1 MHRLFRPAI
10 VKSPRRTHGT
20 PSSVCH
26 RQDARSGTFSIPQGG
41 PAPPRLVL
49 TQNLNPY
56 QDYAAP
62 PRHRQ
67 DAKSIAFT
75 GVTYAVPLSQDAK
88 FGTFSIP
95 QGGACASAPRL
106 DTKSEPLSRLCGV
119 ASSSAGRKIHR
130 FYGHDVCRPAIAGRR
145 IRHILCS
152 SGGLP
157 WREICAS
164 APRRRQK
171 DRNRRSY
178 YDRSQRYQ
186 PAAHPV

>member
-26 RQDARSGTFSIPQGG
+26 RQDAKSGTFSIPQGG
-41 PAPPRLVL
+41 AAPPRLVL
-49 TQNLNPY
+49 TQNLNLY
-56 QDYAAP
+56 QGYAVP

-67 DAKSIAFT
+67 DAKS
-75 GVTYAVPLSQDAK
+75 
-88 FGTFSIP
+88 GTFSIP

-106 DTKSEPLSRLCGV
+106 DTKSGPLSRLCGA
-119 ASSSAGRKIHR
+119 ASSPAGRK
-130 FYGHDVCRPAIAGRR
+130 

>member
-26 RQDARSGTFSIPQGG
+26 RQDARSGTFSISQGG

-49 TQNLNPY
+49 TQNLNLY
-56 QDYAAP
+56 QDCAVP

-67 DAKSIAFT
+67 DAKS
-75 GVTYAVPLSQDAK
+75 
-88 FGTFSIP
+88 GTFSIP
-95 QGGACASAPRL
+95 QGGAFASAPRL
-106 DTKSEPLSRLCGV
+106 DTKSEPLSRLCGA

-130 FYGHDVCRPAIAGRR
+130 FYGHDVCRPAIAGRK

-164 APRRRQK
+164 APCRRQK

-186 PAAHPV
+186 PAAHSV

>member
-26 RQDARSGTFSIPQGG
+26 RQDA
-41 PAPPRLVL
+41 
-49 TQNLNPY
+49 
-56 QDYAAP
+56 
-62 PRHRQ
+62 
-67 DAKSIAFT
+67 KS
-75 GVTYAVPLSQDAK
+75 
-88 FGTFSIP
+88 GTFSIP

-106 DTKSEPLSRLCGV
+106 DTKSEPLSRLCGA

-130 FYGHDVCRPAIAGRR
+130 FYGHDVCRPAIAGRKIR
-145 IRHILCS
+145 HILYSSRGACASAPRLDTKSEPLSRLYGAASSSAGRKIRHILCS

>member
-26 RQDARSGTFSIPQGG
+26 RQ
-41 PAPPRLVL
+41 
-49 TQNLNPY
+49 N
-56 QDYAAP
+56 
-62 PRHRQ
+62 
-67 DAKSIAFT
+67 AKS
-75 GVTYAVPLSQDAK
+75 
-88 FGTFSIP
+88 GTFSIP

-106 DTKSEPLSRLCGV
+106 DTKSEPLSRLCGA

-130 FYGHDVCRPAIAGRR
+130 FYGHDVCRPAIAGRKIR
-145 IRHILCS
+145 HILYSSRGGCASAPRLDTKSEPLSRLYGAASSSAGRKIHRFYGHDVCHPAIAGRKIRHILCS
-152 SGGLP
+152 SGCLP

>member
-41 PAPPRLVL
+41 AAPPRLVL

-56 QDYAAP
+56 QDCAAP

-67 DAKSIAFT
+67 DAKS
-75 GVTYAVPLSQDAK
+75 
-88 FGTFSIP
+88 GTFSIP

-106 DTKSEPLSRLCGV
+106 DTKSEPLSRLCGA
-119 ASSSAGRKIHR
+119 ASSSAGHK
-130 FYGHDVCRPAIAGRR
+130 

>member
-26 RQDARSGTFSIPQGG
+26 RQDAKSGTFSIPQGG

-49 TQNLNPY
+49 TQNLNLY
-56 QDYAAP
+56 QGHAAP

-75 GVTYAVPLSQDAK
+75 GMTCAVPLSQDEK
-88 FGTFSIP
+88 SGTFSIP

-106 DTKSEPLSRLCGV
+106 DTKSEPLSRLCGA
-119 ASSSAGRKIHR
+119 ASSSAGRK
-130 FYGHDVCRPAIAGRR
+130 

>member
-26 RQDARSGTFSIPQGG
+26 RQDA
-41 PAPPRLVL
+41 
-49 TQNLNPY
+49 
-56 QDYAAP
+56 
-62 PRHRQ
+62 
-67 DAKSIAFT
+67 KS
-75 GVTYAVPLSQDAK
+75 
-88 FGTFSIP
+88 GTFSIP

-106 DTKSEPLSRLCGV
+106 DTKSEPLSRLCGA
-119 ASSSAGRKIHR
+119 ASSPAGRKIRHILYSSR
-130 FYGHDVCRPAIAGRR
+130 GACASAPRLDTKSEPLSRLCGAASSPAGRK

>member
-26 RQDARSGTFSIPQGG
+26 RQDAKSGTFSI
-41 PAPPRLVL
+41 
-49 TQNLNPY
+49 T
-56 QDYAAP
+56 
-62 PRHRQ
+62 
-67 DAKSIAFT
+67 
-75 GVTYAVPLSQDAK
+75 
-88 FGTFSIP
+88 

-106 DTKSEPLSRLCGV
+106 DTKSEPLSRLCGA

-130 FYGHDVCRPAIAGRR
+130 FYGHDVCRPAIAGRK
-145 IRHILCS
+145 IRHILYS
-152 SGGLP
+152 SRGGPAPPRLVLTQNLNLYQDCAAPPRHRQDAKSGTFSIPQGGLP

-178 YDRSQRYQ
+178 YDRSQRYR

>member
-26 RQDARSGTFSIPQGG
+26 RQDAKSGTFSIPQGG

-49 TQNLNPY
+49 TQNLNLY

-67 DAKSIAFT
+67 DARS
-75 GVTYAVPLSQDAK
+75 
-88 FGTFSIP
+88 GTFSIP

-106 DTKSEPLSRLCGV
+106 DTKSEPLSRLCGA
-119 ASSSAGRKIHR
+119 ASSSAGRK
-130 FYGHDVCRPAIAGRR
+130 

>member
-1 MHRLFRPAI
+1 MHRLFRPVI

-26 RQDARSGTFSIPQGG
+26 RQ
-41 PAPPRLVL
+41 
-49 TQNLNPY
+49 N
-56 QDYAAP
+56 
-62 PRHRQ
+62 
-67 DAKSIAFT
+67 AKS
-75 GVTYAVPLSQDAK
+75 
-88 FGTFSIP
+88 GTFSIP

-106 DTKSEPLSRLCGV
+106 DTKSEPLSRLCGA

-130 FYGHDVCRPAIAGRR
+130 FYGHDVCRPAIAGRKIR
-145 IRHILCS
+145 HILYYSRGGCASAPRLDTKSEPLSRLCGAASSSAGCKIRHILCS

>member
-26 RQDARSGTFSIPQGG
+26 RQDA
-41 PAPPRLVL
+41 
-49 TQNLNPY
+49 
-56 QDYAAP
+56 
-62 PRHRQ
+62 
-67 DAKSIAFT
+67 KS
-75 GVTYAVPLSQDAK
+75 
-88 FGTFSIP
+88 GTFSIP

-106 DTKSEPLSRLCGV
+106 DTKSEPLSRLCGAASPSAGRKIHRFYGHDV
-119 ASSSAGRKIHR
+119 CRPAIAGRKIRHILYSSGGACASAPRLDTKSGPLSRPCGAASSSAGRKIHR
-130 FYGHDVCRPAIAGRR
+130 FYGHDVCRPAIAGRK

>member
-75 GVTYAVPLSQDAK
+75 GVTCAVPLSQDAK
-88 FGTFSIP
+88 SGTFSIP

-106 DTKSEPLSRLCGV
+106 DTKSEPLSRLCGA
-119 ASSSAGRKIHR
+119 ASSCK
-130 FYGHDVCRPAIAGRR
+130 
-145 IRHILCS
+145 IRHLCS
-152 SGGLP
+152 SGSLP

-171 DRNRRSY
+171 DRNRRNH
-178 YDRSQRYQ
+178 YDRSQRYR
-186 PAAHPV
+186 PAAHSV